1 MSLRDGT
8 KKMSKSDASDQS
20 RINLTDDA
28 DAIALKIRR
37 AKTDAEPIPEHMAGL
52 EGRPEARNLVG
63 IMAAITGTLPENVL
77 REHAGQGFGAFK
89 GTLTEALVAH
99 LSPIAAEM
107 RRLLTDPGALD
118 AALHL
123 GAERANAV
131 AAPIMKQAREII
143 GLLPAR

>member
-1 MSLRDGT
+1 
-8 KKMSKSDASDQS
+8 
-20 RINLTDDA
+20 
-28 DAIALKIRR
+28 
-37 AKTDAEPIPEHMAGL
+37 
-52 EGRPEARNLVG
+52 
-63 IMAAITGTLPENVL
+63 MAAITGTLPENVL

-107 RRLLTDPGALD
+107 GRLLTDHGALD

-123 GAERANAV
+123 GAARAHAV
-131 AAPIMKQAREII
+131 SEPIMKQAREII